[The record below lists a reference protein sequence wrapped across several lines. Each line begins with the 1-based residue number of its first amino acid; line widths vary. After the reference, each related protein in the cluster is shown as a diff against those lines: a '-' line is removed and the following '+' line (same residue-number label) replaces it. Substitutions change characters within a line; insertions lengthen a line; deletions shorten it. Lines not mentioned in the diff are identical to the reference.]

1 MNIPKRQHTDPVF
14 KKLRIMKIEDLIKFE
29 LCKLAYQ
36 IKENL
41 LPKPILD
48 LFNVN
53 KKHTNIILVL
63 KMYLIHTDIR
73 VMPRTRV
80 SCVRI

>member
-36 IKENL
+36 VKENL

-53 KKHTNIILVL
+53 KKLH
-63 KMYLIHTDIR
+63 
-73 VMPRTRV
+73 
-80 SCVRI
+80 